1 MYSTSIVLPSKF
13 KTISET
19 KTSGVYEIEGLA
31 PGYGHTLGNSLR
43 RIILSSIPGT
53 GITSFKN

>member
-13 KTISET
+13 KIISET

-31 PGYGHTLGNSLR
+31 PGYGHTLG
-43 RIILSSIPGT
+43 
-53 GITSFKN
+53 